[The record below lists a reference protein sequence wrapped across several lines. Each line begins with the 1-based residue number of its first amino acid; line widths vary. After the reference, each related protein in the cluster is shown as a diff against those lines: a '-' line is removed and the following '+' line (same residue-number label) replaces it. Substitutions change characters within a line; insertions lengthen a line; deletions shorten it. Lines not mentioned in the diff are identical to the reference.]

1 MFYYKLYDR
10 ETHKVYKSNKD
21 TLFLLESADACK
33 RVFKYD
39 FSNKE
44 IVEIPYALLLWGIKI
59 GNGIIYEHDI
69 FALNDLRFEVK
80 YIRDNNGFYLLD
92 TGTGI
97 TVSLTNSLFKTLLFK
112 GIKYVGND
120 VSLPELT

>member
-33 RVFKYD
+33 RVFKYE
-39 FSNKE
+39 FSSKE

-59 GNGIIYEHDI
+59 GDRIIYEHDI